1 MGLDDISDELLLEIV
16 NFVKIGGCNRDLSH
30 LSSCSQHLNRVTTPI
45 LYRDILQIGQQ
56 NLPLLLFTILKKP
69 DLAEYVLRYES
80 SEFEDGELDIS
91 GFSEEQLEMCHESIK
106 ALKISKEDE
115 SEWFSRVQQ
124 GEWQALTTLLLLNLP
139 KLKELDLA
147 SYRNFA
153 DFQDP
158 KPDAG
163 PLNFL
168 FRKAAGRQTSGDKS
182 APSLSNLE
190 TVSVAYSGTEMGLG
204 FEDVIPLLELPSV
217 TSFVVHK
224 LDGSAEF
231 DIHPTTQFNARKLEV
246 IYSSIEP
253 DALTR
258 FLQRFPSLEDLW
270 YEHAGAI
277 VGCMEFL
284 PQTLGAGIQHLKH
297 SLRSLEI
304 FGDPED
310 THDDERALAVGSL
323 VDFEKLVDISTMQ
336 ITLLGPSDGHGEDS
350 EDDTKPIHLWNVLP
364 KSLVRLT
371 LIDCN
376 LGIL

>member
-56 NLPLLLFTILKKP
+56 NLPSLLFTILKKP

-91 GFSEEQLEMCHESIK
+91 GFSEEQLEMCHKSIK

-224 LDGSAEF
+224 LDG
-231 DIHPTTQFNARKLEV
+231 
-246 IYSSIEP
+246 
-253 DALTR
+253 
-258 FLQRFPSLEDLW
+258 
-270 YEHAGAI
+270 AI

-284 PQTLGAGIQHLKH
+284 PQTLGTGIQHLKH
-297 SLRSLEI
+297 CLRSLEI

-376 LGIL
+376 PGIL